1 MKKFAIWL
9 AYVTGADE
17 HFRRKHYREVG
28 DRIDSAHYW
37 FNGGVDGSRK
47 VDVLNTLF
55 LIGKE
60 LKEKAW
66 FDIQLIRKQVYQMS
80 RPYFEHENDEIGG
93 M

>member
-1 MKKFAIWL
+1 MKKLAIWL
-9 AYVTGADE
+9 TYVTGADE
-17 HFRRKHYREVG
+17 HFRNKYYREVG

-60 LKEKAW
+60 LREKAW

-80 RPYFEHENDEIGG
+80 RPYFEEDKN
-93 M
+93 